1 MRFLAPLLLATGLAL
16 AAPDDDWNAIVAMD
30 AGPGAKPKNLQEA
43 RALAKAHLDQQEKL
57 VSEFLEKN
65 PTDPRSHEAR
75 MRLASLLAA
84 SGKMD
89 GKQSQVDEAMR
100 LLQML
105 EREKSAPAAVRAESG
120 FRRVS
125 LLMQSLQGQET
136 ERRRDLIAAARN
148 FQARYPGDR
157 RGPRL
162 LVEVATVCDN
172 APVLKR
178 ELLDEARRL
187 STEPALNQRIAD
199 DLKRLELLDKPLK
212 LEFTTLQGRS
222 FNLASMRGR
231 IVLLV
236 FWSSDSL
243 PSLLWI
249 EGFRHALAKLPA
261 DKLTIATV
269 CLDQNKTS
277 VPDVMEGLGISSWPT
292 ACDGE
297 GWKSPLVR
305 DFGINAL
312 PTVFLFDQKGT
323 LRAINARNSYESWIR
338 KLLVEKGY

>member
-1 MRFLAPLLLATGLAL
+1 MRFFAPLLLATGLAL
-16 AAPDDDWNAIVAMD
+16 AAPDDDWNAILAMD

-43 RALAKAHLDQQEKL
+43 RALAKVHLDQQEKL

-89 GKQSQVDEAMR
+89 AKQSQVDEAMR

-105 EREKSAPAAVRAESG
+105 ERDKTAPAAVRAESG

-172 APVLKR
+172 APALKR

-212 LEFTTLQGRS
+212 LEFNTLQGRS

>member
-1 MRFLAPLLLATGLAL
+1 MRFAVPLLLAAGLAF
-16 AAPDDDWNAIVAMD
+16 ATPDDDWNAVFAMD

-43 RALAKAHLDQQEKL
+43 RALAKAHLAQQKKL

-65 PTDPRSHEAR
+65 PADPRSPEAQ

-100 LLQML
+100 SLQLL
-105 EREKSAPAAVRAESG
+105 EKEKSAPAAVRAESG

-148 FQARYPGDR
+148 FQTRYPGDR

-162 LVEVATVCDN
+162 LVEVATICDN
-172 APVLKR
+172 VPALKR

-187 STEPALNQRIAD
+187 SSEPALNQRIAD

-212 LEFTTLQGRS
+212 LEFSTLQGRT
-222 FNLASMRGR
+222 FNLAAQRGR

-236 FWSSDSL
+236 FWSSESL

-261 DKLTIATV
+261 DKLAIATV
-269 CLDQNKTS
+269 CLDQNKAP
-277 VPDVMEGLGISSWPT
+277 VAEAMDGLGISTWPT

-312 PTVFLFDQKGT
+312 PTVFLFDQKGA
-323 LRAINARNSYESWIR
+323 LRAINAKNSYESWIR

>member
-1 MRFLAPLLLATGLAL
+1 MRFFAPLLLAAGLAL

-89 GKQSQVDEAMR
+89 GKQSQGDEAMR
-100 LLQML
+100 LLLML

-199 DLKRLELLDKPLK
+199 DLKRLELLDQPLK

>member
-1 MRFLAPLLLATGLAL
+1 MRFAVPLFLAAGLAF
-16 AAPDDDWNAIVAMD
+16 ATPDEDWNAIVAMD
-30 AGPGAKPKNLQEA
+30 AGPGEKPKNLQEA
-43 RALAKAHLDQQEKL
+43 RAIAKAHLARQEDL
-57 VSEFLEKN
+57 VSEFLAKN
-65 PTDPRSHEAR
+65 PADPRSSEAR

-84 SGKMD
+84 DGKMD

-100 LLQML
+100 TLQLL
-105 EREKSAPAAVRAESG
+105 EKDKSAPAAVRAESG

-125 LLMQSLQGQET
+125 LLMQSLQGQEN

-148 FQARYPGDR
+148 FQARFPGDR
-157 RGPRL
+157 RSPRL

-172 APVLKR
+172 APALKQ
-178 ELLDEARRL
+178 ELLEEARRL
-187 STEPALNQRIAD
+187 SSEPALNQRIAD

-212 LEFTTLQGRS
+212 LEFPTIQGRS
-222 FNLASMRGR
+222 FDLASQRGR
-231 IVLLV
+231 IVILV
-236 FWSSDSL
+236 FWSSESL

-249 EGFRHALAKLPA
+249 EGFRHALANLPA
-261 DKLTIATV
+261 NKLAIASV
-269 CLDQNKTS
+269 CLDQNQK
-277 VPDVMEGLGISSWPT
+277 PLGGVMEGLGISTWPT

-305 DFGINAL
+305 GFGVNAL

-323 LRAINARNSYESWIR
+323 LRAINAKNSYESWIR

>member
-1 MRFLAPLLLATGLAL
+1 MRFFVPLFLAAGLAL

-65 PTDPRSHEAR
+65 PTDPRSNEAR

-105 EREKSAPAAVRAESG
+105 EREKSAPAAVRAQSG

-172 APVLKR
+172 APELKR

-199 DLKRLELLDKPLK
+199 DLKRLELLDQPLK

-261 DKLTIATV
+261 DKLAIATV

>member
-1 MRFLAPLLLATGLAL
+1 MRFFAPLLLVAGLAL
-16 AAPDDDWNAIVAMD
+16 ATPDDDWNAIVAMD
-30 AGPGAKPKNLQEA
+30 AGPGAKPKNFQEA
-43 RALAKAHLDQQEKL
+43 RVLAKAHLDQQQKL
-57 VSEFLEKN
+57 VSGFLEKN

-84 SGKMD
+84 FGKMD
-89 GKQSQVDEAMR
+89 GKQSRVDEAMR
-100 LLQML
+100 LLQAL

-125 LLMQSLQGQET
+125 LLMQSLQGQEI

-148 FQARYPGDR
+148 FQARYPADR

-172 APVLKR
+172 APALKR

-212 LEFTTLQGRS
+212 LEFATIQGRT
-222 FNLASMRGR
+222 FHLDSMRGR

-249 EGFRHALAKLPA
+249 EGFRHALAKLAA
-261 DKLTIATV
+261 DKLAIATV
-269 CLDQNKTS
+269 CLDQNKT
-277 VPDVMEGLGISSWPT
+277 PAAEVMGGLGISSWPT

-297 GWKSPLVR
+297 GWRSPLVR

-323 LRAINARNSYESWIR
+323 LRAINVRNSYESWIR
-338 KLLVEKGY
+338 KLLIEK

>member
-1 MRFLAPLLLATGLAL
+1 MRFFVPLFLAAGLAL

-172 APVLKR
+172 APALKR

-199 DLKRLELLDKPLK
+199 DLKRLELLDQAA
-212 LEFTTLQGRS
+212 E
-222 FNLASMRGR
+222 A
-231 IVLLV
+231 
-236 FWSSDSL
+236 
-243 PSLLWI
+243 
-249 EGFRHALAKLPA
+249 
-261 DKLTIATV
+261 
-269 CLDQNKTS
+269 
-277 VPDVMEGLGISSWPT
+277 
-292 ACDGE
+292 
-297 GWKSPLVR
+297 
-305 DFGINAL
+305 
-312 PTVFLFDQKGT
+312 
-323 LRAINARNSYESWIR
+323 
-338 KLLVEKGY
+338 

>member
-1 MRFLAPLLLATGLAL
+1 MRFFVPLLLAAGLAL
-16 AAPDDDWNAIVAMD
+16 ATPDDDWNAVVAMD

-89 GKQSQVDEAMR
+89 AKQSQVDEAMR

-105 EREKSAPAAVRAESG
+105 ERDKTAPAAVRAESG

-261 DKLTIATV
+261 DKLAIATV
-269 CLDQNKTS
+269 CLDQNKTP

>member
-1 MRFLAPLLLATGLAL
+1 
-16 AAPDDDWNAIVAMD
+16 
-30 AGPGAKPKNLQEA
+30 
-43 RALAKAHLDQQEKL
+43 
-57 VSEFLEKN
+57 
-65 PTDPRSHEAR
+65 
-75 MRLASLLAA
+75 
-84 SGKMD
+84 
-89 GKQSQVDEAMR
+89 
-100 LLQML
+100 
-105 EREKSAPAAVRAESG
+105 
-120 FRRVS
+120 
-125 LLMQSLQGQET
+125 
-136 ERRRDLIAAARN
+136 
-148 FQARYPGDR
+148 
-157 RGPRL
+157 
-162 LVEVATVCDN
+162 
-172 APVLKR
+172 
-178 ELLDEARRL
+178 
-187 STEPALNQRIAD
+187 
-199 DLKRLELLDKPLK
+199 
-212 LEFTTLQGRS
+212 
-222 FNLASMRGR
+222 MRGR

-249 EGFRHALAKLPA
+249 EGFRHALANLPA
-261 DKLTIATV
+261 DKLAIATV

>member
-1 MRFLAPLLLATGLAL
+1 MRFFAPLLLAAGLAL

-43 RALAKAHLDQQEKL
+43 RALAKVHLDQQEKL

-65 PTDPRSHEAR
+65 PTDLRSHEAR

-136 ERRRDLIAAARN
+136 ERRRDLIAPARN

-172 APVLKR
+172 APALKR
-178 ELLDEARRL
+178 ELLEEARRL
-187 STEPALNQRIAD
+187 SSEPALNPRIAD

-323 LRAINARNSYESWIR
+323 LRAINTRNSYESWIR